1 MLFAVLR
8 ICVFLFSAGCF
19 LSPDPLTGTRNWS
32 YTDAVRVILGEK
44 TRGYAVCFTNC
55 YRKGHDGDCEYGG
68 NFHML
73 VFGVVQI
80 FMSQIPD
87 LHSMVLVSIVSATM
101 SFSYSSIGLGLGF
114 AQVIGTNP
122 FSYKEP

>member
-1 MLFAVLR
+1 MFFYACEKHSW
-8 ICVFLFSAGCF
+8 ICGLLQY
-19 LSPDPLTGTRNWS
+19 LSFMELWLLMC
-32 YTDAVRVILGEK
+32 VIQK
-44 TRGYAVCFTNC
+44 VNC
-55 YRKGHDGDCEYGG
+55 YHKEGHDGDCEYGG

-80 FMSQIPD
+80 FKSQIPD